1 MEQESKPPPLDRRPT
16 SRPAQPDG
24 QQQPPPPHHQPQ
36 KCPRCDSMNT
46 KFCYY
51 NNYSLSQPRY
61 FCKTCRRYWTHGGT
75 LRNVPVGGGCR
86 KAKRSKSSSSSSST
100 SASASSGDS
109 LTPHSSLQVLP
120 QSLRDVAAGNLA
132 PPPAAAAGEGPL
144 GYSFYPGG
152 GFLSS
157 LAAVQSINQ
166 SQAFNIGGATTSNN
180 NSSNNLGFFQGFG
193 GLASLSSSHHHQQIH
208 QQAQFLQSDW
218 SHGFG
223 MGSNANTGS
232 SSSNNNS
239 PTISHVHHQHGNLW
253 SGSTSAGISGHGGGE
268 SNRIGLNVNRP
279 SDHHHLP
286 HLPGFGP
293 PP

>member
-1 MEQESKPPPLDRRPT
+1 MEQESKQPPPDRRPT
-16 SRPAQPDG
+16 SRPAQSDG
-24 QQQPPPPHHQPQ
+24 QQQPPPHHQPQ

-86 KAKRSKSSSSSSST
+86 KAKRSKASSSSSASA

-132 PPPAAAAGEGPL
+132 PPPAAAGGEGHL
-144 GYSFYPGG
+144 GYSFYAGG

-166 SQAFNIGGATTSNN
+166 NQPFNIGGATTSNN
-180 NSSNNLGFFQGFG
+180 NNNMGFFQGFG
-193 GLASLSSSHHHQQIH
+193 GLASLSSSHHQQIQ

-223 MGSNANTGS
+223 MSSNANTS
-232 SSSNNNS
+232 SSNSNNNS
-239 PTISHVHHQHGNLW
+239 PSVSHVHHHHGNLW

-268 SNRIGLNVNRP
+268 SNRNGLNVNHP
-279 SDHHHLP
+279 SDHHQLP

>member
-1 MEQESKPPPLDRRPT
+1 MEQESKQPPPDRRP
-16 SRPAQPDG
+16 AQSDG
-24 QQQPPPPHHQPQ
+24 QQQQQQQPPPPNQPQ

-51 NNYSLSQPRY
+51 NNYSLTQPRY

-86 KAKRSKSSSSSSST
+86 KAKRSKTST
-100 SASASSGDS
+100 SASTSSSADS
-109 LTPHSSLQVLP
+109 LAPHSSLQVLP

-132 PPPAAAAGEGPL
+132 PPPAAVAGEGPL
-144 GYSFYPGG
+144 GYSFYAGG

-166 SQAFNIGGATTSNN
+166 SQPFNIGSATTSNN
-180 NSSNNLGFFQGFG
+180 SNNNLSFFQGFG
-193 GLASLSSSHHHQQIH
+193 GLASLSSSHHQQIQ

-218 SHGFG
+218 GHSFG
-223 MGSNANTGS
+223 IGSNAHTGS
-232 SSSNNNS
+232 SNSNDNS
-239 PTISHVHHQHGNLW
+239 PSISHVHHHHGSLW
-253 SGSTSAGISGHGGGE
+253 SGTTSAGIGGHGGDGGE
-268 SNRIGLNVNRP
+268 SGRNGLNVNHP
-279 SDHHHLP
+279 SDHHQLP